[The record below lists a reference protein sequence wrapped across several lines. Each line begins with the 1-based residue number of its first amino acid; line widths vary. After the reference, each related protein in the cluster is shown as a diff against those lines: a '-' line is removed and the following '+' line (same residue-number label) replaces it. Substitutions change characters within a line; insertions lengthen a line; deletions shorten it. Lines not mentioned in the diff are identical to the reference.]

1 LGLSF
6 IVTDEGAIRNFAVT
20 DYVTGSGCGDGSLHE
35 VKGAGLYGIK
45 NGKFAFDVA
54 VRIPDTCGPDGAC
67 SGASVQGTFDGTE
80 AASGTVQTSFLNMVT
95 ACVGTSSASIQWKA
109 AKDCSLRPQEGLSH
123 DRFCGGGIT
132 IDEGFGTEQPVP
144 CGPSHSGSV
153 YSIAVSAAGDLLA
166 SASLDKT
173 IKLWSLPTRAYLRTL
188 TGHTSSVN
196 SVAITP
202 DGKVLVSGGDNTVRL
217 WSLPG
222 GEPLGTLS
230 GHTGTVNQ
238 VAVSPDGSVAAS
250 ASSDKT
256 VKLWSLPGGAP
267 LTSLAGHTSS
277 VMSVAFGPDGT
288 VLFSGG
294 IDNTIRVWSLPD
306 GAPLDPMTGH
316 ASGVYALM
324 VSPDGKL
331 LASGDN
337 AGVFKLWNLPA
348 RTALTSI
355 AAHTGSIAGVRSL
368 AFSPDGATLAS
379 ASIDNTVKLWS
390 LPDGA
395 SKGMLRTDGS
405 AYAVVFSPD
414 GKQLVTGE
422 LGKNVN
428 FWSVPDLSKL
438 GCASEP

>member
-1 LGLSF
+1 MVLQARMLADLGDRAKASGGRTAFVGLVGLTAATFALLGCGGGGGGNGNGGAAATGSAGTSGDAGTTGGGGAAGSAGSAGSLGVAGTTGTGGGAGGAAGSAASPYAGRWTGTLGTTGRLGLSF

-188 TGHTSSVN
+188 TGHTS
-196 SVAITP
+196 
-202 DGKVLVSGGDNTVRL
+202 R
-217 WSLPG
+217 
-222 GEPLGTLS
+222 
-230 GHTGTVNQ
+230 
-238 VAVSPDGSVAAS
+238 
-250 ASSDKT
+250 
-256 VKLWSLPGGAP
+256 
-267 LTSLAGHTSS
+267 
-277 VMSVAFGPDGT
+277 
-288 VLFSGG
+288 
-294 IDNTIRVWSLPD
+294 
-306 GAPLDPMTGH
+306 
-316 ASGVYALM
+316 
-324 VSPDGKL
+324 
-331 LASGDN
+331 
-337 AGVFKLWNLPA
+337 
-348 RTALTSI
+348 
-355 AAHTGSIAGVRSL
+355 
-368 AFSPDGATLAS
+368 
-379 ASIDNTVKLWS
+379 
-390 LPDGA
+390 
-395 SKGMLRTDGS
+395 
-405 AYAVVFSPD
+405 
-414 GKQLVTGE
+414 
-422 LGKNVN
+422 
-428 FWSVPDLSKL
+428 
-438 GCASEP
+438 